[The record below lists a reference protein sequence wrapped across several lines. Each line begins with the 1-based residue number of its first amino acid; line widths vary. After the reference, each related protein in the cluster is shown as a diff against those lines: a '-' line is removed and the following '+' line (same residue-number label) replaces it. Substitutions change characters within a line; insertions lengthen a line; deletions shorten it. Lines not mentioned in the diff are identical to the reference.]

1 MTKKL
6 ILICCC
12 FIFASLLFADT
23 QSSDATLTVKGYKEA
38 DTPSEG
44 TLKVYIYD
52 TRSRTSSTTQVSD
65 ELDITSYVKSNNY
78 ISGFKDVFRIYLQS
92 NLNKKVTVSIA
103 FSPFVSDSEKQDI
116 IPTAY
121 YMSLNAG
128 TYESSDYSY
137 SYSYSTG
144 SYTQYKYQ
152 YATTLTVSNED
163 FSDSTSGCVVGSGG
177 KKETIAVSVL
187 QEVTTK
193 QRKTQGGRGGS
204 SYTDFTP
211 TEYVLDGM
219 TSSSGYYGSSS
230 STLNSTIY
238 VKMKLVPTEAQKTAH
253 SSTSGITPNVE
264 YTAPV
269 TITVS
274 IE

>member
-128 TYESSDYSY
+128 TYESSQYSASSGSKT
-137 SYSYSTG
+137 SYM
-144 SYTQYKYQ
+144 YK

-163 FSDSTSGCVVGSGG
+163 FSDTTSGCVVGSGG

-211 TEYVLDGM
+211 TGYVLDGM